1 MATEYYL
8 KNKESLPKGACE
20 RYQYLSEDEKQ
31 RRAKDGRDCMKNIK

>member
-31 RRAKDGRDCMKNIK
+31 RREIDGRNCMKNIK